1 MPKPGT
7 KICPRGV
14 SKKAQGVGHF
24 WFHFFQ
30 KSDPF
35 LGGGGY
41 PKVTGT
47 RNQIWQKTVS
57 QPKRNAATSLRQPR
71 PGPWFTCGT
80 LYKTEPGASPSE
92 EKRAT
97 PHKVETGFL
106 PFFDA
111 VFSEKVNRFLPGGV
125 VFCTPLWPKK
135 LPFLSKGGVHFDTPL
150 WPKMEGGPPITRGGP
165 GGRRCRPLKFPLFFR
180 SKRLCPLFYILLT
193 DAPPE

>member
-1 MPKPGT
+1 MDELVDDTGAPQAGGPIFAETRDQNMPKGGIKKGT
-7 KICPRGV
+7 GGRPFLV
-14 SKKAQGVGHF
+14 PLFSKKRSIF
-24 WFHFFQ
+24 R
-30 KSDPF
+30 
-35 LGGGGY
+35 GGGY

-106 PFFDA
+106 PFFDT
-111 VFSEKVNRFLPGGV
+111 VFSEKVNRFLPGGGSFFV
-125 VFCTPLWPKK
+125 PPSGQKSFHFCQRGC
-135 LPFLSKGGVHFDTPL
+135 PF
-150 WPKMEGGPPITRGGP
+150 
-165 GGRRCRPLKFPLFFR
+165 
-180 SKRLCPLFYILLT
+180 
-193 DAPPE
+193 

>member
-106 PFFDA
+106 PFFDT
-111 VFSEKVNRFLPGGV
+111 VFSEKVNRFLPGGGV

-135 LPFLSKGGVHFDTPL
+135 LPFLSKGVSIL
-150 WPKMEGGPPITRGGP
+150 IPPFGKKWKGSP
-165 GGRRCRPLKFPLFFR
+165 NYPRRTWGAPVPS
-180 SKRLCPLFYILLT
+180 SKISSIFSVQTVVSAVLYFVNRCSP
-193 DAPPE
+193 